1 MCSNDELLR
10 EIKEAC
16 IGLLSRREHSQLELL
31 NKLALKGF
39 ERSVTQQVV
48 DVLMTDGWQSD
59 ERFAEAYTRYRIR
72 KGFGPVKI
80 ISELRQKGITNFD
93 LEAVVL
99 DLSEGWIDLLEQL
112 YYKKYGDNKSLTQKE
127 YLKRM
132 RFLQQRGF
140 SSEMIQKM
148 IRM

>member
-1 MCSNDELLR
+1 MCSDDELFR

-16 IGLLSRREHSQLELL
+16 IRLLSRREHSQLELV

-93 LEAVVL
+93 LEPVVW